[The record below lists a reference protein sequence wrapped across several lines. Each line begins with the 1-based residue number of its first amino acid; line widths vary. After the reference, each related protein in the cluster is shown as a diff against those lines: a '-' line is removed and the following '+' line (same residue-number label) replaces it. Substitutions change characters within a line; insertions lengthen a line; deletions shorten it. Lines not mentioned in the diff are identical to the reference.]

1 MIVEGPIS
9 TSTPRGRWHD
19 MPLRR
24 ILIWGFLGGALAVA
38 LISIVPIAVGWGQTV
53 ADLTSTARE
62 SIRRQADTFRTLVVD
77 KVRITVERNLATP
90 IDALGVQLGDMVQRR
105 FTDLPR
111 STVAIADDPSPYFY
125 LFSSYVRQLPA
136 LNGFCYGFHNRWGYH
151 QYCIGYATG
160 RKAFMWTVVDS
171 NRNQSTMFVYLYL
184 LSSLTATRVPL
195 GSVPGF
201 DVPGNIY
208 WKNGFEA
215 GLAINTWTS
224 YQELTNILEA
234 CFSMIVPQA
243 AVGPNVS
250 AYIGT
255 SFTLASLQSFFGTL
269 EITEHGLAFLFE
281 NTTDMGMLAFTG
293 GNVTSGNRVY
303 NVANHPDSRQARTA
317 WVALTPSAQDK
328 LNNIIALD
336 TQTGKVWWLAL
347 LSPVSDFEGE
357 LISANAAAER
367 RTKVYVVWVTCLT
380 AAVLVVLSG
389 GIVLLAAMISKHIGL
404 LTNHLGK
411 ITEMNFSRSP
421 SFFTPVSEVV
431 ELKRQAQKMT
441 VALKTFTVY
450 VPKIVV
456 SWLIRNNLEPST
468 GTMSHSMATVMFLDV
483 VNFTS
488 LTDQKGVG
496 VMLDILQAMFARFST
511 IIADNNGLIDKYIGD
526 AIMAVWNVPEAVK
539 DHATHACNAAV
550 AIVGALEELNASF
563 VKRHDLCMSIRIGI
577 NSGPVLAGNVGSIER
592 MNYTVIG
599 DTVNLAARLEQ
610 LNRDLHIT
618 VSVGD
623 SVRMQCGDQLSFR
636 CLGYI
641 PIKGFKNNVRVHE
654 LLGSTQKL
662 TRERMQLLSAYSSV
676 DAAFMRGVEAPE
688 CLSEYCLDNP
698 ADVAP
703 GVVAKLAPQ
712 MK

>member
-1 MIVEGPIS
+1 
-9 TSTPRGRWHD
+9 
-19 MPLRR
+19 
-24 ILIWGFLGGALAVA
+24 
-38 LISIVPIAVGWGQTV
+38 
-53 ADLTSTARE
+53 
-62 SIRRQADTFRTLVVD
+62 
-77 KVRITVERNLATP
+77 
-90 IDALGVQLGDMVQRR
+90 
-105 FTDLPR
+105 
-111 STVAIADDPSPYFY
+111 
-125 LFSSYVRQLPA
+125 
-136 LNGFCYGFHNRWGYH
+136 
-151 QYCIGYATG
+151 
-160 RKAFMWTVVDS
+160 
-171 NRNQSTMFVYLYL
+171 
-184 LSSLTATRVPL
+184 
-195 GSVPGF
+195 
-201 DVPGNIY
+201 
-208 WKNGFEA
+208 
-215 GLAINTWTS
+215 
-224 YQELTNILEA
+224 
-234 CFSMIVPQA
+234 
-243 AVGPNVS
+243 
-250 AYIGT
+250 
-255 SFTLASLQSFFGTL
+255 
-269 EITEHGLAFLFE
+269 
-281 NTTDMGMLAFTG
+281 
-293 GNVTSGNRVY
+293 
-303 NVANHPDSRQARTA
+303 
-317 WVALTPSAQDK
+317 
-328 LNNIIALD
+328 
-336 TQTGKVWWLAL
+336 
-347 LSPVSDFEGE
+347 
-357 LISANAAAER
+357 
-367 RTKVYVVWVTCLT
+367 
-380 AAVLVVLSG
+380 
-389 GIVLLAAMISKHIGL
+389 MISKHIGL

-550 AIVGALEELNASF
+550 AIVGALEELNTSF
-563 VKRHDLCMSIRIGI
+563 VKRHDICMSIRIGI

-623 SVRMQCGDQLSFR
+623 NVRMQF
-636 CLGYI
+636 I

-703 GVVAKLAPQ
+703 AVVAKLAPQ
-712 MK
+712 K